1 MAVNFVLRFE
11 EKDQDFNAN
20 FVESKQSFFLRL
32 GEVVNTGHF
41 PLYEGVYEVTPRI
54 VPQILETA
62 SRSMESNV
70 TIQAIPYYE
79 VDNVYQGQTVIIGG
93 N

>member
-1 MAVNFVLRFE
+1 MAINFVMRFE
-11 EKDQDFNAN
+11 EK
-20 FVESKQSFFLRL
+20 SQSFKTLFEKSECGFVTYL

-41 PLYEGVYEVTPRI
+41 PLYEGDYEVTPK
-54 VPQILETA
+54 VVQQTLETA
-62 SRSMESNV
+62 SRSMESDV

-79 VDNVYQGQTVIIGG
+79 VDNVFQGQTVIIGG